1 MPPSLAR
8 IITTLYSLPG
18 VLISTI
24 IFVPTSLL
32 LHHYIRTHGPIPSA
46 STAIKLNSRLYAII
60 SLYLLLSIALPAS
73 LTPSSLPKLLSNG
86 QNDSYQ
92 RTAYHLS
99 KLYEHVDIFNVLAAG
114 GAVDL
119 HFAFHHLTTPYLTLF
134 RVVPDLPSTRGWS
147 VFVALNC
154 AHHVLMYAYFG
165 GVAASWTRP
174 VLPWTGVLQLVVGI
188 WVEVGLLREELG
200 QGRQGGEGG
209 WVGLLGEER
218 WRNGF
223 AAGLLGCYLVLFLR
237 DLRVKA
243 KEKEV
248 EAGRRRSRRY

>member
-8 IITTLYSLPG
+8 IITTLCSLPG

-73 LTPSSLPKLLSNG
+73 LTPSPLPKLLLSNG

-99 KLYEHVDIFNVLAAG
+99 KLYDTRPAVDQGVERLRGAELRAPCAHVCVFRRRGGKLDKAGVAVNRNAAACGGGLGGG
-114 GAVDL
+114 GAVE
-119 HFAFHHLTTPYLTLF
+119 
-134 RVVPDLPSTRGWS
+134 
-147 VFVALNC
+147 
-154 AHHVLMYAYFG
+154 G
-165 GVAASWTRP
+165 GVGAGETGWGWGMGGFAGGEEVAEW
-174 VLPWTGVLQLVVGI
+174 VCGGITGVLFGAV
-188 WVEVGLLREELG
+188 
-200 QGRQGGEGG
+200 
-209 WVGLLGEER
+209 
-218 WRNGF
+218 F
-223 AAGLLGCYLVLFLR
+223 AVF
-237 DLRVKA
+237 
-243 KEKEV
+243 E
-248 EAGRRRSRRY
+248 S